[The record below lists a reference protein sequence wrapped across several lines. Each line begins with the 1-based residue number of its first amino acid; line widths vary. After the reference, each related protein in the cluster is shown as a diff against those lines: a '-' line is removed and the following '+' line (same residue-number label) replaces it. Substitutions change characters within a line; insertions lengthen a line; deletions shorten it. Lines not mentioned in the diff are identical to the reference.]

1 MYAAIIMYIYTYLR
15 KVEAAVMDLME
26 LCTAE
31 DVGNMSLMTTLRAED
46 FDNMNDPVCCFVW
59 WC

>member
-1 MYAAIIMYIYTYLR
+1 
-15 KVEAAVMDLME
+15 VEAAVMDLME

>member
-1 MYAAIIMYIYTYLR
+1 MLLLSCTYLR
-15 KVEAAVMDLME
+15 KEEAAVMDLME

>member
-15 KVEAAVMDLME
+15 KEEAAVMDLME

-31 DVGNMSLMTTLRAED
+31 DVGNMSLITLRAED